1 MVVALEGFVSAWAFV
16 KLFVVGRPL
25 VVKLG
30 TRLVVDASG
39 EVRSDLVHARAREV
53 GRLIRAGEP
62 VCVVS
67 SGAIALGLP
76 RLGLKRRPQAVARL
90 QAASALGQAR
100 LQAAWDEALGKEGVP
115 AAQILLA
122 AGDVADRAAYVNAR
136 NAFTEL
142 FRLGAVPVVNE
153 NDATATDE
161 ITFGDNDA
169 LAAQVAVLVRA
180 RLLILLTEV
189 EGVYSR
195 APGTPG
201 AELIF
206 EGALAADAE
215 IGAGTDLGR
224 GGMGSKVVAAQ
235 MASAAGIPT
244 VIAGGLGDDVLGPIL
259 DGEPRGTRF
268 TPGDRAESAFK
279 LWLRLGKP
287 VAGRVHVDDGAR
299 RALVEQGASLLAV
312 GVVRCEG
319 RFEPGDAVELV
330 GPDGVVLGKGIAG
343 APADEIAR
351 RSRGLEAVH
360 RDRLVLQP

>member
-1 MVVALEGFVSAWAFV
+1 MNSPIVVKFGT
-16 KLFVVGRPL
+16 GL
-25 VVKLG
+25 VVEDEK
-30 TRLVVDASG
+30 
-39 EVRSDLVHARAREV
+39 VRTDLLHARAREIAQLV
-53 GRLIRAGEP
+53 GAGEP

-76 RLGLKRRPQAVARL
+76 RLGLRQRPRTMARL

-100 LQAAWDEALGKEGVP
+100 LQAAWEEALGGEGIP

-136 NAFTEL
+136 QAFTEL

-180 RLLILLTEV
+180 RLLVLLTEV

-201 AELIF
+201 AELIS
-206 EGALAADAE
+206 EGELAHEAE
-215 IGAGTDLGR
+215 IGVGTALGR

-244 VIAGGLGDDVLGPIL
+244 VIAGGNGEDVLGPIL
-259 DGEPRGTRF
+259 AGEARGTRF
-268 TPGDRAESAFK
+268 TADERGASAFK
-279 LWLRLGKP
+279 LWLRFGKP
-287 VAGRVHVDDGAR
+287 VAGSAARRRGREDRAGGQGGEPARRGSRSLRGPLRARRGGRAR
-299 RALVEQGASLLAV
+299 RAGRGRLRQGH
-312 GVVRCEG
+312 R
-319 RFEPGDAVELV
+319 RRRRRR
-330 GPDGVVLGKGIAG
+330 AG
-343 APADEIAR
+343 HTPAR
-351 RSRGLEAVH
+351 PRSS
-360 RDRLVLQP
+360 PP

>member
-1 MVVALEGFVSAWAFV
+1 LTQPVVV
-16 KLFVVGRPL
+16 KFGTGL
-25 VVKLG
+25 VVEDEK
-30 TRLVVDASG
+30 
-39 EVRSDLVHARAREV
+39 VRTDLLHARAREIAALV
-53 GRLIRAGEP
+53 GAGEP

-76 RLGLKRRPQAVARL
+76 RLGLKERPRTMARL

-100 LQAAWDEALGKEGVP
+100 LQAAWEEALGTEGIP

-136 NAFTEL
+136 QAFAEL

-169 LAAQVAVLVRA
+169 LAAQVAVLVGA
-180 RLLILLTEV
+180 RLLVLLTEV

-201 AELIF
+201 AELIS
-206 EGALAADAE
+206 EGKLARKAE
-215 IGAGTDLGR
+215 IGMGTALGR

-244 VIAGGLGDDVLGPIL
+244 VIAGGLGEQVLGPIL
-259 DGEPRGTRF
+259 AGEARGTRF
-268 TPGDRAESAFK
+268 TANEREESAFK
-279 LWLRLGKP
+279 LWLRFGKP
-287 VAGRVHVDDGAR
+287 VVGTLHVDDGAKQ
-299 RALVEQGASLLAV
+299 ALVDKGASLLGV

-319 RFEPGDAVELV
+319 RFEPGAAVELV
-330 GPDGVVLGKGIAG
+330 GPDGIPFGKGIAG
-343 APADEIAR
+343 ASADELAGR
-351 RSRGLEAVH
+351 PRGLEAVH
-360 RDRLVLQP
+360 RDRLVLY